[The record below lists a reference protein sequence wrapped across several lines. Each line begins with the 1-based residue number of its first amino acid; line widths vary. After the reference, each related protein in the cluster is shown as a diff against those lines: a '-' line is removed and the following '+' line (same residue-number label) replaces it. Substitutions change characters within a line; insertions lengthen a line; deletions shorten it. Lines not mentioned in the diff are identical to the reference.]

1 MKIDNSNTYN
11 HSIYF
16 EPTKCKGGMACMKIC
31 PVEAIRVRNGKA
43 IMLEDKCIDCGEC
56 EKVCKNNAIIPLTNT
71 FQDFSKFKYTVA
83 IPSLALYAQFD
94 RNIKPN
100 TILAS
105 LQKIGF
111 DEVVDTTHACVTVVN
126 AIKKYIKEYTGKK
139 PLISAFCPT
148 VVKLIQIR
156 YPELVKNL
164 IPIIAPM
171 ELAAREAKKKV
182 SHRLGI
188 KKEDI
193 GVIYITPCPSKMIQI
208 SENSGKFYSDFDG
221 AIPISEVYH
230 TLFTVI
236 SQSEKS
242 NFNEIEHYDISGF
255 GLNFARMGGIVSMM
269 DDDRSIAVS
278 GINDISYILDDIET
292 GKLKN
297 IDFVEMHGCLE
308 GCIGGTMVVDNT
320 YIARTKLLQ
329 IIKYFGES
337 KVAVGK
343 RDIYANSELYYKSI
357 YEPLPLKPL
366 DIDLKKAITKI
377 SRRKEIISKLPDI
390 DCGACGSP
398 SCKAFAEDVIQ
409 GETKINDCVF
419 FYIEELKK
427 KTENNLKLIK
437 TK

>member
-1 MKIDNSNTYN
+1 MR
-11 HSIYF
+11 
-16 EPTKCKGGMACMKIC
+16 AC

-43 IMLEDKCIDCGEC
+43 VMLEDKCIDCGEC

-71 FQDFSKFKYTVA
+71 FQDFSRFKYTVA

-126 AIKKYIKEYTGKK
+126 TIKKYIKEYTGKK

-221 AIPISEVYH
+221 AIPISEIYH
-230 TLFTVI
+230 TLFTAI

-242 NFNEIEHYDISGF
+242 NFNEIEHFDINGF
-255 GLNFARMGGIVSMM
+255 GLNFGRMGGIVSMM

-308 GCIGGTMVVDNT
+308 GCIGGPMTVDNT
-320 YIARTKLLQ
+320 YIARTKLIQ
-329 IIKYFGES
+329 ILKHYGES
-337 KVAVGK
+337 RVAVGK
-343 RDIYANSELYYKSI
+343 KDEYANSELFYKSI
-357 YEPLPLKPL
+357 YEPLPPKPI

-377 SRRKEIISKLPDI
+377 SKRKEIISKLPNI
-390 DCGACGSP
+390 DCGVCGSP
-398 SCKAFAEDVIQ
+398 SCKAFAEDVTQ
-409 GETKINDCVF
+409 GEAEINDCVF
-419 FYIEELKK
+419 FYIQELKK
-427 KTENNLKLIK
+427 KTGNNLKLIK
-437 TK
+437 TKQKY